1 MTLWLEAVGL
11 KWLTIIAG
19 FVGSVVSLKFV
30 SDLSTWQKVST
41 VAAGTFIAAYCTPI
55 TVELLNLSP
64 RLEGAI
70 AFLGGLFGMS
80 VAGAAIE
87 AIPGWIAAAK
97 TKFLG
102 GQ

>member
-1 MTLWLEAVGL
+1 MTFLEAIGL
-11 KWLTIIAG
+11 KPLTLIAG
-19 FVGSVVSLKFV
+19 FVGSVISLKFIK
-30 SDLSTWQKVST
+30 SLSIWQSATT
-41 VAAGTFIAAYCTPI
+41 VAAGTLVAAYCTPI

-87 AIPGWIAAAK
+87 AIPGWLAAAK
-97 TKFLG
+97 AKFLG

>member
-1 MTLWLEAVGL
+1 MTFFEAIGL
-11 KWLTIIAG
+11 KPLTLIGG
-19 FVGSVVSLKFV
+19 FVGAVVSLKFIK
-30 SDLSTWQKVST
+30 SLSIWQSVTT
-41 VAAGTFIAAYCTPI
+41 VATGTLVAAYCTPI

-80 VAGAAIE
+80 IAGAAIE
-87 AIPGWIAAAK
+87 AIPDWIAAAK
-97 TKFLG
+97 AKFLG